1 MTNVKFFPPT
11 HTTKMYSIIVYYS
24 IIIINYIMY
33 NKGKFSPPKL
43 KASETLF
50 LIHQLTQTPYA
61 RNNQTLE
68 PRGFQAVIHT

>member
-1 MTNVKFFPPT
+1 
-11 HTTKMYSIIVYYS
+11 MYK
-24 IIIINYIMY
+24 
-33 NKGKFSPPKL
+33 KGKFPPKKM

-50 LIHQLTQTPYA
+50 LVHQLTKTPYA